1 MINLIFKIIIS
12 VILVFAGIILF
23 TSKIENPLGV
33 KSFVVLTGSMEPT
46 FSAGSIIFTQ
56 KQSSYIPNDVIAFKQ
71 DNVVV
76 THRIASFGLKDSR
89 PVFKT
94 KGDANNVID
103 KRLVESNV
111 ILGKQLVTIPYI
123 GNIIF
128 FMRTLPGFIAFI
140 IIPAFIYIA
149 FEIVTIKKEIE
160 KEALKKYL
168 MT

>member
-1 MINLIFKIIIS
+1 MINLFFKIM
-12 VILVFAGIILF
+12 VLVVLVFAGIILF
-23 TSKIENPLGV
+23 TSKIDNPFGI
-33 KSFVVLTGSMEPT
+33 KSFVVLTGSMQPT
-46 FSAGSIIFTQ
+46 LSKGSIIFT
-56 KQSSYIPNDVIAFKQ
+56 KRLSSYVPNDVITFRQ
-71 DNVVV
+71 DNIVI
-76 THRIASFGLKDSR
+76 THRIVSFGLKDNR

-111 ILGKQLVTIPYI
+111 ILGKQLVAVPYI

-128 FMRTLPGFIAFI
+128 FMRTLPGFITFI